1 MSLPDLG
8 ALARQLNPRDL
19 KALAGHLQ
27 RRAKLTEKASVQ
39 LTKLAREMERMDA
52 EIASF
57 CRGNEPNATPASIQ
71 PPARAA
77 RGSLAKALR
86 EILGGL
92 KKGQALSLE
101 QVKDK
106 VKRNNLPVGSV
117 STYLSKYSKKTG
129 DHRWF
134 GYNDDRSQ

>member
-8 ALARQLNPRDL
+8 ELAKQLNPRDL
-19 KALAGHLQ
+19 RALAGHLQ

-57 CRGNEPNATPASIQ
+57 CRGNGPNATPASIE

-77 RGSLAKALR
+77 RGSLAKALH

-101 QVKDK
+101 QVKDE
-106 VKRNNLPVGSV
+106 VKKKGLPVGSI
-117 STYLSKYSKKTG
+117 STYLSTHSKKTG
-129 DHRWF
+129 NHTWY
-134 GYNDDRSQ
+134 GYDDKSR